1 MMSLL
6 VFIALV
12 AGAAAVGSQFGP
24 SPWYV
29 ALQKPDWTPP
39 NWLFAPVWTLLYIGI
54 AVAGWL
60 VWRAKN
66 ADRAEPLTLWFVQL
80 VLNALWSWI
89 FFGLHRPDLAFAD
102 ISALLVVICGFI
114 VRARK
119 TSLSAAWLFL
129 PYALWVGFAAAL
141 NFTIGRLNP
150 ITSG

>member
-6 VFIALV
+6 VFISFVAL
-12 AGAAAVGSQFGP
+12 AAVLGSHFGP
-24 SPWYV
+24 DPWYI

-39 NWLFAPVWTLLYIGI
+39 NWLFAPVWTLLYLSV

-66 ADRAEPLTLWFVQL
+66 TDRAEPLTLWFVQL
-80 VLNALWSWI
+80 VLNALWSWF

-102 ISALLVVICGFI
+102 ITLLLLVICGFI
-114 VRARK
+114 ARASK

-141 NFTIGRLNP
+141 NFTIWRLNP